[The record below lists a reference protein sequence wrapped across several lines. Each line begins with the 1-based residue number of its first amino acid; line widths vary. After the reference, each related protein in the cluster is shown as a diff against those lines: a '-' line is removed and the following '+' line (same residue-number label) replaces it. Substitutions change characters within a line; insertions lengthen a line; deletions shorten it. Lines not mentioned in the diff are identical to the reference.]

1 MRAIKSRIW
10 IEQEGEVF
18 LGYGRVELLKKVA
31 ETHSISAAAKEINM
45 SYKKAWKLINTMNA
59 NSRQPLVITNTGGK
73 DGGGT
78 TLTTYGKQMIE
89 QFETLNT
96 ACEHFLNDQFK
107 ALNQ

>member
-1 MRAIKSRIW
+1 
-10 IEQEGEVF
+10 
-18 LGYGRVELLKKVA
+18 
-31 ETHSISAAAKEINM
+31 
-45 SYKKAWKLINTMNA
+45 MNA

-107 ALNQ
+107 ALNQS